1 VPVASQRSS
10 AATAYVEQEIRSA
23 DPVALIANV
32 FDVAVAQAA
41 KARAALAAQDW
52 SGKGNAVDRL
62 TRCIGTLQSSL
73 DMERGGDV
81 ARNLDRIYSYL
92 LSRLLHA
99 HARNDDDAFAEIAR
113 HLGDLAAAWRSVSAP
128 ATATATATAAAGTA
142 TP

>member
-1 VPVASQRSS
+1 MPVASQRSS

-23 DPVALIANV
+23 DPVALIASV
-32 FDVAVAQAA
+32 FEVAVVQVA

-52 SGKGNAVDRL
+52 AGKGIAVDRL

-81 ARNLDRIYSYL
+81 ARNFDRIYSYL
-92 LSRLLHA
+92 LARLLHA
-99 HARNDDDAFAEIAR
+99 HARNDDQAFAEIAK
-113 HLGDLAAAWRSVSAP
+113 HLGELASAWRSVSAP
-128 ATATATATAAAGTA
+128 AAAATAAAGTT

>member
-1 VPVASQRSS
+1 MPVANQRSS

-32 FDVAVAQAA
+32 FEVAVAQVA

-52 SGKGNAVDRL
+52 AGKGKAVDRL

-73 DMERGGDV
+73 DMDRGGDV

-92 LSRLLHA
+92 LTRLIHA
-99 HARNDDDAFAEIAR
+99 HARNDDGAFAEIAK
-113 HLGDLAAAWRSVSAP
+113 HLGDLASAWRSVSAP